1 MKEKTRLGW
10 MFLLVGML
18 LPDPATL
25 LAASVE
31 DSRIINISY
40 SSLSTAV
47 VPILLAETRGYF
59 RDERLATQFVQI
71 RGAISVTA
79 LISGSVDF
87 ITDMGSSIEA
97 AVRGPKLKV
106 VMVGGDRPQFE
117 LVAHPS
123 IRTFADLKGKT
134 IGVSSYGS
142 ASDESTRTIL
152 NKNGLRPDKDVTIR
166 ALGTPELRVLAL
178 KTGAVHASIFTPPS
192 SFIAIRELG
201 LVSLGKSADYLQSL
215 YGGIITTEEFIQKN
229 REIVLRFVKAA
240 LKGHLFYRAKRADAI
255 KILMRRLKLDDPQIG
270 EQSYDFHVPTTTPD
284 GTASMQF
291 LQQVIDDRRKA
302 SHIQKPIS
310 ASDIFDFTYVKQAM
324 SELQAAGWRP

>member
-1 MKEKTRLGW
+1 MLS
-10 MFLLVGML
+10 LVWT
-18 LPDPATL
+18 LPLYSAVVF
-25 LAASVE
+25 AAQAE
-31 DSRIINISY
+31 EPRITNVSY

-47 VPILLAETRGYF
+47 VPIFTAEARGYF
-59 RDERLATQFVQI
+59 RDERLSTQFIQI

-123 IRTFADLKGKT
+123 IRTFADLKGKM
-134 IGVSSYGS
+134 IAVSSYGS
-142 ASDESTRTIL
+142 ASDESTRTML
-152 NKNGLRPDKDVTIR
+152 NKNGLRPDKDVMIR
-166 ALGTPELRVLAL
+166 ALGTPELRMLAL

-192 SFIAIRELG
+192 SFMAIRELG

-229 REIVLRFVKAA
+229 REIVSRFVKAA
-240 LKGHLFYRAKRADAI
+240 LKGHLFYRAKRPDAI
-255 KILMRRLKLDDPQIG
+255 KILMSRLKLEDPQIG
-270 EQSYDFHVPTTTPD
+270 QQSYDFHVPTTTPD
-284 GTASMQF
+284 GTASMQL
-291 LQQVIDDRRKA
+291 LQQVIEDRKKA
-302 SHIQKPIS
+302 SHIQRPIG
-310 ASDIFDFTYVKQAM
+310 ASDIFDFSFVKQAM
-324 SELQAAGWRP
+324 SELQGAGWRP